1 MLIVCA
7 GRQQAYLAASTINVE
22 DHPLL
27 IAFGGLPGTGKAT
40 LARAV
45 AKRYSAVYLRI
56 DTIEMAIR
64 TTEIQGEDVGPAG
77 YVVAYWVAEE
87 NLRLG
92 HLVVTD
98 SVNPLQVTRES
109 WSLVG
114 RNAGV
119 PLVEIEV
126 LCSDPLEHRRRIES
140 KSPDLDELPPQ
151 TWASV
156 CHRTYEE
163 WSAPHLVIDTAGKS
177 IAETEQELIDRLYAA
192 VTYECSRLEVTN
204 PMISTQQKN

>member
-1 MLIVCA
+1 M
-7 GRQQAYLAASTINVE
+7 ASENSETNLE
-22 DHPLL
+22 EYPLL
-27 IAFGGLPGTGKAT
+27 IAFGGLPGTGKTT
-40 LARAV
+40 LAKAV

-64 TTEIQGEDVGPAG
+64 TTEMLREDIGPAG

-92 HLVVTD
+92 HIVVAD
-98 SVNPLQVTRES
+98 SVNHLQITRQS
-109 WSLVG
+109 WSLVA

-119 PLVEIEV
+119 PLLEVEVI
-126 LCSDPLEHRRRIES
+126 CSDSVEHRRRIES
-140 KSPDLDELPPQ
+140 KTPDLDGLQPL

-163 WSAPHLVIDTAGKS
+163 WSLPHLVIDTAGKS
-177 IAETEQELIDRLYAA
+177 VTEAEQELIDRLFAA
-192 VTYECSRLEVTN
+192 NASGDRR
-204 PMISTQQKN
+204 

>member
-1 MLIVCA
+1 M
-7 GRQQAYLAASTINVE
+7 
-22 DHPLL
+22 L
-27 IAFGGLPGTGKAT
+27 IAFGGLPGTGKTT

-45 AKRYSAVYLRI
+45 AERYAAVYLRI

-64 TTEIQGEDVGPAG
+64 TTEMLREDIGPAG

-92 HLVVTD
+92 RVVVAD
-98 SVNPLQVTRES
+98 SVNPLQITRES
-109 WSLVG
+109 WSLVA

-119 PLVEIEV
+119 PLVEVEV

-140 KSPDLDELPPQ
+140 KTPDLDGLPPL

-156 CHRTYEE
+156 CNRTYEE
-163 WSAPHLVIDTAGKS
+163 WSTPHLVIDTAGKS
-177 IAETEQELIDRLYAA
+177 VSDTEQELIDRISAA
-192 VTYECSRLEVTN
+192 AQHSAQTARGSNAANASPTLG
-204 PMISTQQKN
+204 

>member
-1 MLIVCA
+1 M
-7 GRQQAYLAASTINVE
+7 
-22 DHPLL
+22 L
-27 IAFGGLPGTGKAT
+27 IAFGGLPGTGKTT
-40 LARAV
+40 LAKAV
-45 AKRYSAVYLRI
+45 AKRYSAVYIRI

-64 TTEIQGEDVGPAG
+64 TTDMLREDIGAAG

-92 HLVVTD
+92 HVVVAD
-98 SVNPLQVTRES
+98 SVNPLQTTRTS
-109 WSLVG
+109 WSLVA

-119 PLVEIEV
+119 PLAEVEV

-140 KSPDLDELPPQ
+140 KRPDLDGLPPQ

-163 WSAPHLVIDTAGKS
+163 WSSPHLVIDTAGKP
-177 IAETEQELIDRLYAA
+177 IAKTEQELIDRLSAA
-192 VTYECSRLEVTN
+192 GHL
-204 PMISTQQKN
+204 